1 MGSLNGS
8 IICPPSAAAVHS
20 KQPRAQTFPVNSC
33 RLTDIRSELWGFNGF
48 PGQLKTQ
55 NSKTLKCNFSS
66 SPKFNATSM
75 AKNFN
80 ESDQHSVNSSAVK
93 TGKICHTMSKLRQHL
108 ASCIS
113 PPTAD
118 LVFDA
123 GRRTWYTSGEQQ
135 EAAKKEFIEI
145 IKLLEEQLGD
155 KPYFGGETF
164 GYVDVCLIPYYCW
177 FYTYE
182 TMGKFSLEAEC
193 PKFIAWAKRCMQI
206 ESISKTLPDEK
217 KVFGF
222 CLELRK
228 KFGLE

>member
-1 MGSLNGS
+1 MADEVILLDFWPSMFGIRVRVALAEKGIKYELKEEDLRNKSDLLLQMNPVYKKIPVLIHNGKPICESS
-8 IICPPSAAAVHS
+8 IIVQYIDEVWKDKASLLPSD
-20 KQPRAQTFPVNSC
+20 PYRRAQ
-33 RLTDIRSELWGFNGF
+33 
-48 PGQLKTQ
+48 
-55 NSKTLKCNFSS
+55 
-66 SPKFNATSM
+66 
-75 AKNFN
+75 
-80 ESDQHSVNSSAVK
+80 
-93 TGKICHTMSKLRQHL
+93 
-108 ASCIS
+108 ASFWVDYIEKK
-113 PPTAD
+113 
-118 LVFDA
+118 VFDA

-145 IKLLEEQLGD
+145 IKLLQEQLGD
-155 KPYFGGETF
+155 KPYFGGETL